1 MDGAFRQLTVSAA
14 TAEGV
19 VRPAHAEDL
28 CAGHF
33 PGDPL
38 VPGASLARLM
48 AAVAGELVGGAG
60 AEPGVLIRCT
70 FHLRVTPAD
79 DILVS
84 ARLGERTASGADVAA
99 EVRVRGRCAA
109 RARFRFGTAT

>member
-1 MDGAFRQLTVSAA
+1 MDGAFQQLTVSAA

-38 VPGASLARLM
+38 LPGASLARLM
-48 AAVAGELVGGAG
+48 AAIAGELVGGAQ
-60 AEPGVLIRCT
+60 PGVLVRCT

-84 ARLGERTASGADVAA
+84 ARLGDRTACGTDVAA
-99 EVRVRGRCAA
+99 EVRVRGGCAA
-109 RARFRFGTAT
+109 RAKFRFGNAT